1 MTNRLDVE
9 LALRGLVRSR
19 ERASRLIRAG
29 EVHVDGRCVV
39 RPSVKVDETAVLDV
53 RDSEYVSR
61 AAFKLA
67 GALESFAAAGWPV
80 TTDGARCLDLG
91 ASTGGFTDVLL
102 KRGALHVDAVDVGHG
117 QLVDELRADDRV
129 SSHEG
134 TNVRDLRAGAFGDL
148 DVVVGDLSFI
158 SLRLVVPVVAA
169 LVNSQTD
176 ILLLVKPQFEVG
188 RERLGSSGV
197 VKSLDQRAEAIETV
211 AREAMRS
218 GLSSIG
224 LVPSGL
230 PGPNGNREFVLRLRK
245 TESSPQ
251 SVPADAIRDVVHL
264 DLGSHGTDPVHAWM
278 SVTDGRTE
286 TR

>member
-9 LALRGLVRSR
+9 LARRGLVRSR

-29 EVHVDGRCVV
+29 EVHVDGRCVI
-39 RPSVKVDETAVLDV
+39 RPSARVDEVAVLEV

-61 AAFKLA
+61 AGFKLA
-67 GALESFAAAGWPV
+67 GALESFAVAGRPIAIE
-80 TTDGARCLDLG
+80 GAQCLDLG

-102 KRGALHVDAVDVGHG
+102 KHGALHVDAVDVGHG
-117 QLVDELRADDRV
+117 QLVEELSADERV

-134 TNVRDLRAGAFGDL
+134 TNVRDLTVGAFGDL

-158 SLRLVVPVVAA
+158 SLRLVVPVVAG
-169 LVNSQTD
+169 LVTAQTD

-197 VKSLDQRAEAIETV
+197 VKSLDQRAEAIEMV
-211 AREAMRS
+211 VREAMRS
-218 GLSSIG
+218 GLSCTG

-230 PGPNGNREFVLRLRK
+230 PGPNGNREFVLRLRT
-245 TESSPQ
+245 TESTPQ
-251 SVPADAIRDVVHL
+251 SVPAQVIRDVVHYDL
-264 DLGSHGTDPVHAWM
+264 DSHVTDPVPAWV
-278 SVTDGRTE
+278 SDADARTE
-286 TR
+286 SL